1 MQPSDP
7 PIADELDELRKLR
20 IVQDVEILRNYL
32 THQCHMKSLL
42 LDGAC
47 KLTLPREQ
55 LEKHIYTMHCKI
67 LAAVAAAG
75 LLLLL
80 TLLRKTMYKTMLMM
94 PCL

>member
-20 IVQDVEILRNYL
+20 IVQDVEILRDYL
-32 THQCHMKSLL
+32 AHQCHMKSLL

-55 LEKHIYTMHCKI
+55 LEKSIYAMHCKI
-67 LAAVAAAG
+67 LAAVANFG
-75 LLLLL
+75 HKDS
-80 TLLRKTMYKTMLMM
+80 RIRSCEG
-94 PCL
+94 PPRPVWPR

>member
-1 MQPSDP
+1 MHPSDP

-20 IVQDVEILRNYL
+20 IVQDVEILRDYL
-32 THQCHMKSLL
+32 AHQCHMKSLL

-55 LEKHIYTMHCKI
+55 LEKSIYAMHCKI
-67 LAAVAAAG
+67 LAAVAAA

-80 TLLRKTMYKTMLMM
+80 NLLRKTMCTMTLMM
-94 PCL
+94 NNL

>member
-20 IVQDVEILRNYL
+20 IVQDVEIIRNYL
-32 THQCHMKSLL
+32 ARQCHMKYLL

-55 LEKHIYTMHCKI
+55 LKERIYTMHCKI
-67 LAAVAAAG
+67 LAAVPAA
-75 LLLLL
+75 LVLLL